1 MKKTNSKKLDE
12 AFENAE
18 AFIEKMKLMDD
29 KKLSKHLDLF
39 QEQMEIAYKANN
51 HEAYQLLF
59 EYERQTIEA
68 RVRKNF

>member
-1 MKKTNSKKLDE
+1 MKNTNSKKLNE
-12 AFENAE
+12 ALENAE
-18 AFIEKMKLMDD
+18 AFMEEMKLMDD

-51 HEAYQLLF
+51 HEAYNLLY

>member
-1 MKKTNSKKLDE
+1 ME
-12 AFENAE
+12 E
-18 AFIEKMKLMDD
+18 MKLMDD

-51 HEAYQLLF
+51 HEAYNLLY